1 MSQTAFDGRVVLV
14 DHPLV
19 QHKLSLL
26 RDEGTSSGQFR
37 RLVREL
43 ALIEGCEATAD
54 LPLKD
59 VDVRTPLATAHCKR
73 LAHKSP
79 VIVPILRAGL
89 GMVEGL
95 LEILPDAQVGHLGM
109 YRDEA
114 SHKPVAYY
122 EKLPRDIAEVPVIV
136 VDPMLATGGSMTAAL
151 EHLRARG
158 VEGPITA
165 MVLVSAPE
173 GIQAVLAADAEV
185 RIFSCAVDDGLN
197 EDAYIL
203 PGLGD
208 AGDRIFGTENE

>member
-1 MSQTAFDGRVVLV
+1 MSQTAYGGRVVLV

-26 RDEGTSSGQFR
+26 RDEGTSSEQFR

-54 LPLKD
+54 LPLED
-59 VDVRTPLATAHCKR
+59 VDVQTPLATAHCKR
-73 LAHKSP
+73 LAHGSP

-95 LEILPDAQVGHLGM
+95 LQILPDARVGHLGM

-114 SHKPVAYY
+114 THKPVAYY
-122 EKLPRDIAEVPVIV
+122 EKLPQGIAEGPVIV

-151 EHLRARG
+151 QHLRGRG
-158 VEGPITA
+158 VEGPLTA

-173 GIQAVLAADAEV
+173 GIQAVLDADADA
-185 RIFSCAVDDGLN
+185 RIYTCAIDEGLDEN
-197 EDAYIL
+197 AYIL

-208 AGDRIFGTENE
+208 AGDRIFGTEKA